1 MACWSAWFALSE
13 ASWMPCVARASTS
26 LICLLLAEVS
36 SSSSFTRSRMGSVW
50 RCTYFLR
57 AKGLTRPQKPSRD
70 GAARGAL
77 PVALPVSLDVD
88 CCVAAGWL
96 WSDEV
101 VCARAG
107 IARTAAKGRAVT
119 RRWFI
124 LTFSKLGERLAPLR
138 HAGACSKFNRVPESK
153 KDPADSL
160 GRAGR

>member
-1 MACWSAWFALSE
+1 MLLTTVSTVCTRVVTCCADCCTQVALLPASIACWSASLALSE
-13 ASWMPCVARASTS
+13 ASLMPEEARWSTS

-36 SSSSFTRSRMGSVW
+36 SSSSLTRSRMGSVW

-70 GAARGAL
+70 GAAKGAL
-77 PVALPVSLDVD
+77 PVALPESPADDWL
-88 CCVAAGWL
+88 CWVAAGWL

-107 IARTAAKGRAVT
+107 IESTAASGRAIT

-124 LTFSKLGERLAPLR
+124 MDFLQVG
-138 HAGACSKFNRVPESK
+138 G
-153 KDPADSL
+153 
-160 GRAGR
+160 